1 MDLQREGRQIALA
14 FVTVDDIVLAREL
27 SASGMH
33 LLSFAGRSL
42 VGTAVVGAGMATR
55 AAMLGAQVATKSA
68 LAVATAATGR
78 IPGAAAARHIV
89 HDLDQSVGRS
99 GEGASFVAS
108 QGVAVAKP
116 DHRPPAE
123 PIFGEPWLG
132 KRLRPGAT
140 SNSVLVDSA
149 FDLTRLAAAP
159 FMVGT
164 TTLANA
170 LTSPAGE
177 QVTRSFWDALSAI
190 VDSVSRRQSRAEA
203 STADRSE
210 RRAVLLLLGMTPLV
224 AAAQDVFEFGE
235 ALSRASAGDGR
246 LLRSAL
252 TKALDRIASD
262 SVPTSGSHT
271 PSRLFSALDE
281 TQGDEATRLAGI
293 GRAMVEDSGT
303 LSKLAVAYAAMIGG
317 LVTSSLQTAVN
328 GAFDV
333 DAIEAWVRDDE
344 ASRASSGKGLPQTCP
359 ASVTQLETLVA
370 FSRNA
375 DGPRRGFVVPSAIE
389 LARDTI
395 FTYSRRALGRELALS
410 RMARLFGAAVR
421 DRLADDC
428 SLRTEIMDAKG
439 ERDRRLAALVSQLGG
454 EGPARLR
461 QARDHAAGRLASLT
475 ANSADRMLERLVPQR
490 LGERIAVLH
499 RFVGMADVANAL
511 DLDPSADA
519 PRQNVVVRFNEWMI
533 APATPQAQIG

>member
-1 MDLQREGRQIALA
+1 
-14 FVTVDDIVLAREL
+14 
-27 SASGMH
+27 
-33 LLSFAGRSL
+33 
-42 VGTAVVGAGMATR
+42 
-55 AAMLGAQVATKSA
+55 
-68 LAVATAATGR
+68 
-78 IPGAAAARHIV
+78 
-89 HDLDQSVGRS
+89 
-99 GEGASFVAS
+99 
-108 QGVAVAKP
+108 
-116 DHRPPAE
+116 
-123 PIFGEPWLG
+123 
-132 KRLRPGAT
+132 
-140 SNSVLVDSA
+140 VLVDSA

-190 VDSVSRRQSRAEA
+190 VDSVSRRQSRADA

-210 RRAVLLLLGMTPLV
+210 RRAVLLMLGMTPLV

-262 SVPTSGSHT
+262 NATTSGSHT
-271 PSRLFSALDE
+271 PSRLFSALDA
-281 TQGDEATRLAGI
+281 QGDEATRLAGI
-293 GRAMVEDSGT
+293 GRAMLEDSGT

-317 LVTSSLQTAVN
+317 LVTGSLQTAVN

-344 ASRASSGKGLPQTCP
+344 ASRVSSGKGLPQTCP

-370 FSRNA
+370 TFSRNA

-439 ERDRRLAALVSQLGG
+439 ERDRRLAALVSQLRG
-454 EGPARLR
+454 EGPARLLR
-461 QARDHAAGRLASLT
+461 ARDHAADRLASLT

-490 LGERIAVLH
+490 LGERIAVLQ

-519 PRQNVVVRFNEWMI
+519 PRQNVVARFNEWMI

>member
-1 MDLQREGRQIALA
+1 M
-14 FVTVDDIVLAREL
+14 
-27 SASGMH
+27 
-33 LLSFAGRSL
+33 
-42 VGTAVVGAGMATR
+42 
-55 AAMLGAQVATKSA
+55 
-68 LAVATAATGR
+68 
-78 IPGAAAARHIV
+78 
-89 HDLDQSVGRS
+89 
-99 GEGASFVAS
+99 
-108 QGVAVAKP
+108 
-116 DHRPPAE
+116 
-123 PIFGEPWLG
+123 
-132 KRLRPGAT
+132 
-140 SNSVLVDSA
+140 
-149 FDLTRLAAAP
+149 
-159 FMVGT
+159 
-164 TTLANA
+164 
-170 LTSPAGE
+170 
-177 QVTRSFWDALSAI
+177 
-190 VDSVSRRQSRAEA
+190 
-203 STADRSE
+203 
-210 RRAVLLLLGMTPLV
+210 LGMTPLV

-252 TKALDRIASD
+252 TKALDRIASG
-262 SVPTSGSHT
+262 SAPTSGPHT

-293 GRAMVEDSGT
+293 GRAMLEDSGT

-370 FSRNA
+370 TFSRNA

-461 QARDHAAGRLASLT
+461 QARDHAADRLASLT

-499 RFVGMADVANAL
+499 RFVGMADLANAL

-533 APATPQAQIG
+533 APATTPQAQIG